1 MFRSVMF
8 ALVASVGMLG
18 VGESTAQAGG
28 GPKGGGGTKIII
40 GIGGGGWYR
49 PWPTYNYYPVYTE
62 PVVIPVV
69 APTYALWYKTS
80 PSDAWRVYSTYSSY
94 LLAKQASDI
103 LSTQGYE
110 VQISQ

>member
-8 ALVASVGMLG
+8 ALVAGVGMLG

-28 GPKGGGGTKIII
+28 GPGGTKIVI

-49 PWPTYNYYPVYTE
+49 PWPTYYPNYYPAYTA

-69 APTYALWYKTS
+69 APSYAVWYKTS
-80 PSDAWRVYSTYSSY
+80 PTDAWRVYSTYNSY
-94 LLAKQASDI
+94 LRAKQSADI
-103 LSTQGYE
+103 LGSRGYE

>member
-1 MFRSVMF
+1 MFRSTMF
-8 ALVASVGMLG
+8 ALVAG
-18 VGESTAQAGG
+18 VGFLGLGDSTAQAG
-28 GPKGGGGTKIII
+28 GGGGTKIII

-49 PWPTYNYYPVYTE
+49 PYYPYYPSYSYPVYTD
-62 PVVIPVV
+62 PVVIPVA

-80 PSDAWRVYSTYSSY
+80 PTDAWRVYSTYSSY